1 MSSILFSLPCRR
13 SALSAA
19 AVLTLF
25 MSASASAATL
35 QVGPGKTFATPCRAF
50 AAAADGD
57 TVEIDAAGSYN
68 GDVCG
73 IGRSWL
79 TIRGVN
85 GRPKINANGANSM
98 GKGIWVVQGTG
109 TVIENVEMY
118 GAAVADRN
126 GAALRLD
133 GRDLTLRGSY
143 LHDNENGILT
153 NNDGV
158 SNIVI
163 ENTEFANNGYGD
175 GYSHNLYIGHVNSL
189 VFRNSYSHDAKVGHN
204 LKSRANTNT
213 IVYSRFSSSVNQ
225 PSYEI
230 DLPNAGKAYVIGN
243 VIQQPAWNNN
253 PALLAFGEEGASNV
267 GQELYVVNNTFINE
281 DSSRGTF
288 IMVGGDVTTPVLMQN
303 NLFVGTGTA
312 STQSNTVDRTNLR
325 TLSAAFVDRA
335 GYDLRPAS
343 GSPAIN
349 AGSAPGSSASGLLLT
364 PTLQYKHVAGSEARP
379 VNGAIDI
386 GAYEAATTP
395 TTTTTTPTTTAPTT
409 TTSPSTTPTATNW
422 VACAGEGGTCSFSGT
437 RQVRYGANGVY
448 AYKSATD
455 AISCSNAVFGDP
467 VYGQAKSCSYADTTT
482 STTTTTTA
490 PTTTTSPST
499 TPTVSNWIACAGEGG
514 TCSFSGT
521 RQVRYGANGTY
532 AYTSAT
538 GGVSCSNAVFGD
550 PVYGQAKSCSYADTT
565 TGTTSTT
572 TAPTTTTTTATAPST
587 QTWTRCASENGT
599 CSFSGTHQVRY
610 GANNVYSYKS
620 ATGAISCSNGEFGD
634 PVYGT
639 QKYCDYLN

>member
-1 MSSILFSLPCRR
+1 MSSSLLSLPCRR

-25 MSASASAATL
+25 VSASASAATL
-35 QVGPGKTFATPCRAF
+35 QVGPGKTFSTPCRAF
-50 AAAADGD
+50 AAASDGD
-57 TVEIDAAGSYN
+57 TIEIDAAGSYN

-109 TVIENVEMY
+109 TVIENVEMF
-118 GAAVADRN
+118 GARVADRN

-158 SNIVI
+158 SNIII
-163 ENTEFANNGYGD
+163 ENTEFASNGYGD

-213 IVYSRFSSSVNQ
+213 IVYSRFSSSINA

-253 PALLAFGEEGASNV
+253 PSLLAFGEEGASNV
-267 GQELYVVNNTFINE
+267 GQELYVVNNTFLNE

-288 IMVGGDVTTPVLMQN
+288 IMVGSGVTTPVLMQN

-312 STQSNTVDRTNLR
+312 STQYNTVDRTNLR

-349 AGSAPGSSASGLLLT
+349 AGSAPGTSASGLSLT
-364 PTLQYKHVAGSEARP
+364 PTLQYKHVAGGEARP

-386 GAYEAATTP
+386 GAYEAAAAT
-395 TTTTTTPTTTAPTT
+395 TTTTTTPTTTT
-409 TTSPSTTPTATNW
+409 TTSPSTT
-422 VACAGEGGTCSFSGT
+422 
-437 RQVRYGANGVY
+437 
-448 AYKSATD
+448 
-455 AISCSNAVFGDP
+455 
-467 VYGQAKSCSYADTTT
+467 
-482 STTTTTTA
+482 STVT
-490 PTTTTSPST
+490 
-499 TPTVSNWIACAGEGG
+499 NWIACAAENG

-532 AYTSAT
+532 AYKSAT
-538 GGVSCSNAVFGD
+538 DSISCSNAVFGD
-550 PVYGQAKSCSYADTT
+550 PVYGVAKSCSYADTT
-565 TGTTSTT
+565 TSTTTT
-572 TAPTTTTTTATAPST
+572 TAPTTTTTTTTAPST
-587 QTWTRCASENGT
+587 QTWTRCATENGT

-610 GANNVYSYKS
+610 GANNIYSYKS
-620 ATGAISCSNGEFGD
+620 ATGAIACSNWEFGD
-634 PVYGT
+634 PVYGV

>member
-1 MSSILFSLPCRR
+1 MSSSLFSLPCRR

-19 AVLTLF
+19 ALLTLF
-25 MSASASAATL
+25 LSASASAATL

-118 GAAVADRN
+118 GATVADRN

-133 GRDLTLRGSY
+133 GRDLTVRGSY

-163 ENTEFANNGYGD
+163 ENTEFSSNGYGD

-243 VIQQPAWNNN
+243 VVQQPAYNNN
-253 PALLAFGEEGASNV
+253 PALLAFGEEGASNE
-267 GQELYVVNNTFINE
+267 GQELYVVNNTFLNE

-288 IMVGGDVTTPVLMQN
+288 IMVGGGVTTPVLMQN

-312 STQSNTVDRTNLR
+312 SSQSNTVDRTNLR
-325 TLSAAFVDRA
+325 TLSASFVDRA

-349 AGSAPGSSASGLLLT
+349 AGSAPGTSASGLSLT
-364 PTLQYKHVAGSEARP
+364 PTLQYKPVASSETRP
-379 VNGAIDI
+379 VSGAIDI
-386 GAYEAATTP
+386 GAYEAAAA
-395 TTTTTTPTTTAPTT
+395 TTTTTTPSTTPPATT
-409 TTSPSTTPTATNW
+409 TTSPSTSPTVSNW
-422 VACAGEGGTCSFSGT
+422 ISCAVENGTCSFSGS
-437 RQVRYGANGVY
+437 RQVRYGANGTY
-448 AYKSATD
+448 AYKSASD
-455 AISCSNAVFGDP
+455 SISCSNAVFGDP
-467 VYGQAKSCSYADTTT
+467 VYGVAKTCSYADTT
-482 STTTTTTA
+482 STTTT
-490 PTTTTSPST
+490 P
-499 TPTVSNWIACAGEGG
+499 TPT
-514 TCSFSGT
+514 
-521 RQVRYGANGTY
+521 
-532 AYTSAT
+532 
-538 GGVSCSNAVFGD
+538 
-550 PVYGQAKSCSYADTT
+550 P
-565 TGTTSTT
+565 TT
-572 TAPTTTTTTATAPST
+572 TAPAPSP
-587 QTWTRCASENGT
+587 QTWNRCATENGT

-610 GANNVYSYKS
+610 GANNIYSYKS
-620 ATGAISCSNGEFGD
+620 ATGAIACSNGEFGD
-634 PVYGT
+634 PVYGV
-639 QKYCDYLN
+639 QKFCDYLN